1 DVAEHFF
8 KFMFTQVSLTDRTL
22 HRLVQEVN
30 RVDFPLAV
38 FDAAPRLLVREDGR
52 QRHLETRVTIR
63 VFMVHLETDRDRD
76 VRWITRCELCFEDSA
91 VGRADLPP
99 GKDPCAAL
107 AASVVDGLRGKLAS
121 SFAYA
126 PALRRSSGRV
136 DEARRDLIDRSIAE
150 GIAVMEK
157 SENRPAAAAG
167 SAPGER

>member
-1 DVAEHFF
+1 
-8 KFMFTQVSLTDRTL
+8 M
-22 HRLVQEVN
+22 
-30 RVDFPLAV
+30 DFPLAV

>member
-1 DVAEHFF
+1 EESEMRALTAPGRPGNTAAYDAVADVAEHFF

-126 PALRRSSGRV
+126 
-136 DEARRDLIDRSIAE
+136 
-150 GIAVMEK
+150 
-157 SENRPAAAAG
+157 
-167 SAPGER
+167 